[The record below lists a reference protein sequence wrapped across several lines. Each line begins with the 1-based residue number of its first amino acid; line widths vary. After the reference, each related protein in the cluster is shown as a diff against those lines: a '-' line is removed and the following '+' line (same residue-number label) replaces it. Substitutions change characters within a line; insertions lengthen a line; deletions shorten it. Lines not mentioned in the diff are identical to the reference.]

1 MLAAVDNIELLRVN
15 DAIQSHPVEVV
26 GRELRG
32 AAADTLPASAPGL
45 DCTHLR
51 RARGDPMAR
60 EKRSLLCSMHCVPR
74 TAFLALCS
82 MHCVPRTAFL
92 ALCSS
97 HCVRL
102 EKQLQRSRRGA
113 GCVWV

>member
-1 MLAAVDNIELLRVN
+1 MEASPVLAAVDNIELLRVN

-60 EKRSLLCSMHCVPR
+60 EKRSLALRSSHCVPR
-74 TAFLALCS
+74 TAFVFRSSCSAL
-82 MHCVPRTAFL
+82 VAVL
-92 ALCSS
+92 
-97 HCVRL
+97 
-102 EKQLQRSRRGA
+102 GA
-113 GCVWV
+113 YGSK

>member
-60 EKRSLLCSMHCVPR
+60 EKRSL
-74 TAFLALCS
+74 AL
-82 MHCVPRTAFL
+82 R
-92 ALCSS
+92 SS

-102 EKQLQRSRRGA
+102 QEQLQRSRRGA